1 MVWIDASG
9 SLPSGGE
16 LALRPLKTIHT
27 INLLTYNRSFPI
39 NEGDTKWRR
48 ECEGKLS
55 MSRESLR
62 MNRGC

>member
-1 MVWIDASG
+1 MPHEFMDKEGPIIQDLSTVN
-9 SLPSGGE
+9 P
-16 LALRPLKTIHT
+16 HHY
-27 INLLTYNRSFPI
+27 LLTYNRSFPI

>member
-1 MVWIDASG
+1 MKVI
-9 SLPSGGE
+9 
-16 LALRPLKTIHT
+16 TIHT